1 MNEPAPNTETA
12 ASADERPARP
22 GDLLRD
28 ARVAWAVAALA
39 LVAAALMGVQW
50 QALRAEAAARAE
62 AREAAEVIAARVTT
76 FEGATIEDFVSEVA
90 DLATGDYAE
99 QVAELFDAEFRAAL
113 REGEVESVG
122 QVLRSFVQRMEDGE
136 AEVFVLVRQTSINA
150 ALEEPVED
158 ELRMELTVVREDGR
172 WLASD
177 IAVLGPAA
185 EGLAPPAAPADEAPA
200 SGEDGTS

>member
-1 MNEPAPNTETA
+1 MGDRQQDVDTAPRSPGSRRVA
-12 ASADERPARP
+12 A
-22 GDLLRD
+22 LRD
-28 ARVAWAVAALA
+28 PRVAWAVAAVA
-39 LVAAALMGVQW
+39 VVAAALMGAQW
-50 QALRAEAAARAE
+50 QGLRAEAAAREE

-76 FEGATIEDFVSEVA
+76 FEGATIDDFVTEVEA
-90 DLATGDYAE
+90 LATGDYAE
-99 QVAELFDAEFRAAL
+99 EVAELFDADFRAAL

-122 QVLRSFVQRMEDGE
+122 QVLRSFVQEMDDGE

-177 IAVLGPAA
+177 IAVLGPGGFAA
-185 EGLAPPAAPADEAPA
+185 PAAPGG
-200 SGEDGTS
+200 GEGS